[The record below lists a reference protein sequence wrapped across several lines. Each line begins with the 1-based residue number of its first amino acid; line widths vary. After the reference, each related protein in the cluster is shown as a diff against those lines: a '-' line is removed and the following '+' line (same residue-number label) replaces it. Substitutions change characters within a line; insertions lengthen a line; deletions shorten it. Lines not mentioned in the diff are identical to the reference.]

1 MASEHH
7 DWNVPAPLR
16 ALLWWPPV
24 ALVVAMIDPT
34 AAPWTIAA
42 AGAALAVLGVVG
54 SIVGGVIARRVADA
68 PAARTEAAAAPLAMA
83 GAEAIAPAGLEQRA
97 A

>member
-1 MASEHH
+1 MASEPH

-24 ALVVAMIDPT
+24 ALVVAMLDPS

-54 SIVGGVIARRVADA
+54 STVGGVIARRLAGPRDEQAEAV
-68 PAARTEAAAAPLAMA
+68 PATMAMA
-83 GAEAIAPAGLEQRA
+83 GAEAAPAGFEQRA